1 MKIIKKIFEHY
12 RIFALDAF
20 KICDCDKFLST
31 TPVTQFLL
39 LAVTWQNKPTFFS
52 FLYKMIGQE
61 R

>member
-39 LAVTWQNKPTFFS
+39 KAVT
-52 FLYKMIGQE
+52 
-61 R
+61 